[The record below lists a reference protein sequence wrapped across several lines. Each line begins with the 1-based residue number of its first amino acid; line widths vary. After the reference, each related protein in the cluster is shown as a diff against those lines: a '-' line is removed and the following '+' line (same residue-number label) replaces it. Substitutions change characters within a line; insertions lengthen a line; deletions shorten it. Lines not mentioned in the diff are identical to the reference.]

1 MQEIQKN
8 DDVLDAFS
16 KIVLGGKAGY
26 KTVIEKKPIIIKCH
40 SCQTVVDISQ
50 KFCHE
55 CGAKVEKN

>member
-16 KIVLGGKAGY
+16 KIVSGGKAGY

-55 CGAKVEKN
+55 CSAKVEKN